1 MNIDDLLKIEI
12 ETQDQVKRFGQLTA
26 LKDLVDEEIA
36 ETKPLAIGQILNEKG
51 NDFTGR
57 FLHTDG
63 HTYEVRTDIDYPNI
77 MDYDDDGSLRALQLQ
92 KDALAKKSSN
102 LTKKINVAIDDIVEA
117 HPKMLANAVHKLAYI
132 RKEAHNAEN

>member
-1 MNIDDLLKIEI
+1 MHLRDILRLDEK
-12 ETQDQVKRFGQLTA
+12 DQIKRFGQLTA

-36 ETKPLAIGQILNEKG
+36 NTKPLAIGQILDEKG
-51 NDFTGR
+51 IDFTGR

-63 HTYEVRTDIDYPNI
+63 RTYELRTDINYPNI
-77 MDYDDDGSLRALQLQ
+77 KDYDDDGNLRALLLQ

-132 RKEAHNAEN
+132 RKEAQNAQE

>member
-1 MNIDDLLKIEI
+1 MHLRDILRLDEK
-12 ETQDQVKRFGQLTA
+12 DQIKRFGQLTA

-36 ETKPLAIGQILNEKG
+36 NTKPLAIGQILDEKG

-63 HTYEVRTDIDYPNI
+63 RTYELRTDINYPNI
-77 MDYDDDGSLRALQLQ
+77 KDYDDDGSLRALLLQ

-117 HPKMLANAVHKLAYI
+117 HPKMLTVKTPKLAYI
-132 RKEAHNAEN
+132 RKEAQNEQE